1 MSYNSELQHNNA
13 ELQEILDM
21 ANELPDASGGV
32 AIPDYWKD
40 ELETKADAIQR
51 AVETAGNNK
60 SAFLWYT
67 DAHWPSSSKVSPALL
82 KYLAKNTP
90 INRVNFGGDIVGDP
104 SPYNHD
110 NVKYVYEWRN
120 LISDLPNHHSVYG
133 NHDVNHRN
141 TSGMD
146 ATNNIAYA
154 LLLAPEETPDMVIGG
169 DSYYYIDNPAE
180 KTRYLYLS
188 YTARGIGLIE
198 PESEFI
204 VDALSSV
211 KDGWHVVA
219 ISHRWWNYTSS
230 STPTVGSVSEFEA
243 EVLAVFDAYNARTT
257 RSATTFFGAVD
268 FTNAKG
274 KVEFCIGG
282 HIHVD
287 YDFTSNG
294 GIPVIITAADTNQE
308 RVPDD
313 TDDCGTLGTI
323 TESAVFGI
331 IADYTDAE
339 STKITV
345 VGVGRG
351 TSRIVRQSAIV
362 PTSLSNITYSGDTT
376 IGSDIDKAKFTFT
389 VNYSNGVTDTVTGA
403 ASVSPATIGV
413 VGNNTVTITYTE
425 GTTTV
430 SGTVTIVGKAKE
442 VVNLFNKNDTD
453 IHDTGRFNS
462 SNATTNAA
470 AGQLVTGY
478 IEAKVGDVFTVKT
491 DRALNSTSY
500 TGDVMYY
507 DANKAVIGKLV
518 RESTNNNTHSYS
530 SDYLKGTYVVPSKYG
545 SVSFEN
551 AAFARFC
558 VAYTNMDN
566 IVITKA

>member
-491 DRALNSTSY
+491 DRALNGTSY

-530 SDYLKGTYVVPSKYG
+530 SDYLTGTYVVPSKYG